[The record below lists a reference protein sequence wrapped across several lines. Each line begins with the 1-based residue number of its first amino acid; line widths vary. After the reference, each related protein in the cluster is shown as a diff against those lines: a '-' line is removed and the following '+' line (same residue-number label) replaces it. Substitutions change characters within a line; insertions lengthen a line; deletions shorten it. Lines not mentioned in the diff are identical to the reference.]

1 MSAPDNIYAA
11 APPIQEPDMPPPAA
25 AIQEPDMPPPPAGFA
40 EPGMPPPPAAP
51 EPKMAPPSPAEM
63 PMDLGQPL
71 GPSSGVA
78 KITLLGKS
86 VTPKQLML
94 ILGWATATPVPL
106 TAALNPVLLA
116 VPPWW

>member
-1 MSAPDNIYAA
+1 
-11 APPIQEPDMPPPAA
+11 MPPPAA

-40 EPGMPPPPAAP
+40 EPGMPPPAAPEPAVP

-63 PMDLGQPL
+63 AMDLGQPL

-78 KITLLGKS
+78 KITLFGKS

-94 ILGWATATPVPL
+94 ILG
-106 TAALNPVLLA
+106 
-116 VPPWW
+116 